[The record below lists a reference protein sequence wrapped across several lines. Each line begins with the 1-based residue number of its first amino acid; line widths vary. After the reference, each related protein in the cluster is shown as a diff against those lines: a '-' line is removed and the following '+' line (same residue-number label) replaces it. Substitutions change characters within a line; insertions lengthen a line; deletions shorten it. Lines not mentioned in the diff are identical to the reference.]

1 MALATFREAKRRLAD
16 SHGGLIPY
24 EGPDDCG
31 LFRGIFFRYCRELY
45 AEKKNEPE
53 IREMIHFHAETV
65 ASRGMNREGLIGG
78 SWDKPETGTV
88 DLAQHL
94 SGIMVMEMAARC

>member
-1 MALATFREAKRRLAD
+1 
-16 SHGGLIPY
+16 
-24 EGPDDCG
+24 
-31 LFRGIFFRYCRELY
+31 
-45 AEKKNEPE
+45 
-53 IREMIHFHAETV
+53 
-65 ASRGMNREGLIGG
+65 MNREGLIGG